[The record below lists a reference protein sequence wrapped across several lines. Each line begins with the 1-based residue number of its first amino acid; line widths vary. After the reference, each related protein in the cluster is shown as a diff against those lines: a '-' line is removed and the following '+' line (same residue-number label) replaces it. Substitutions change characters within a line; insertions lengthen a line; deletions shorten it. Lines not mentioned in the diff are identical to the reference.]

1 MLSEPPVRRRP
12 VRSVRQREIAA
23 QAGVSVST
31 VSRVLN
37 GVNGISPKLQERVL
51 AAAAELGHAGLSHT
65 HRAAVHQVG
74 LFVNQRIDSQ
84 RIANNGD
91 QFHGDILAGVEAE
104 CRRRDVQLS
113 YAVVE
118 DRPDAADFVLDRV
131 RRHQIDALLFVAIDD
146 GNVVERVLAL
156 GLPVALLNA
165 EHPQLPVDAFVPD
178 NEGGPRLAVAHLAAH
193 GHRRVLHLTQRG
205 RAGLRRRHAAF
216 RAAFAD
222 YGFDDD
228 PDLVLESS
236 LNEHQDYLTMRRVLE
251 RGLPDV
257 TAVCCVNDLS
267 ALGTIRALHEVG
279 IRVPD
284 EVSVIGFDDLSFA
297 AVVAPPL
304 TTVRVERQAIGAAA
318 TRRLFERAAEPTL
331 VPVRVALAC
340 RLIERGSVAAA
351 PPGAAGG

>member
-1 MLSEPPVRRRP
+1 MLSAPPVRRTR
-12 VRSVRQREIAA
+12 RAVRQREIAV

-37 GVNGISPKLQERVL
+37 GVDGISPKLQEKVL
-51 AAAAELGHAGLSHT
+51 AAAAELGHAGLGHA
-65 HRAAVHQVG
+65 HRAAIHQAG
-74 LFVNQRIDSQ
+74 LFVSQ
-84 RIANNGD
+84 AVAYDEEG
-91 QFHGDILAGVEAE
+91 FHSDILAGVEAE

-118 DRPDAADFVLDRV
+118 DRPDAPAFVLDRV
-131 RRHQIDALLFVAIDD
+131 RRHRIDALLFVAIDD
-146 GNVVERVLAL
+146 PRVVEQVLAL
-156 GLPVALLNA
+156 GLPVTILNA

-193 GHRRVLHLTQRG
+193 GHHRVLHVTNRG

-222 YGFDDD
+222 DGFDGD

-236 LNEHQDYLTMRRVLE
+236 LNEDQAYLAMRRALE
-251 RGLPDV
+251 RGLPSF
-257 TAVCCVNDLS
+257 TAVCCANDLS
-267 ALGTIRALHEVG
+267 ALGTIRALREAG
-279 IRVPD
+279 IRVPGD
-284 EVSVIGFDDLSFA
+284 VSVVGFDDLPVA

-318 TRRLFERAAEPTL
+318 TRRLFERAADPTL

-340 RLIERGSVAAA
+340 RLIERGSVADARLE
-351 PPGAAGG
+351 AAGG